1 MSAGRDPGPVR
12 PDHYGP
18 GSPETAQR
26 KASMREVARYAG
38 VAMSSVSR
46 VLSGHADVSP
56 QMRKRVLEA
65 VEVLGYEPD
74 MLARS
79 LRRRETRTVGFVVG
93 DISNPVFAGIFE
105 GVEGRLREA
114 GYSLLAANSAGDP
127 ARDAE
132 QIGLLEQRRVDG
144 LILSLVDD
152 THPPTIDRLRHTQ
165 CPVVLLDRD
174 LPLGLRASRVLSDH
188 AGGMADAVRHLLD
201 LGHRRIALLLGQ
213 SMRPSIERRAGFERA
228 FAERGLAPT
237 YAIRAGR
244 LSVEHGVTATRE
256 LLDLAEPPT
265 AIIAG
270 GNQLMIGALKV
281 IAGRGIELGRDL
293 SFVGCD
299 EVSIADLY
307 RPSIAVIRR
316 DTVELGRAAAELLV
330 RRLQGEQEVSEVV
343 LPTEFVARASCAAPA
358 GASA

>member
-1 MSAGRDPGPVR
+1 MSTGHDDRPAVPG
-12 PDHYGP
+12 DHGP
-18 GSPETAQR
+18 GSAQTAQR
-26 KASMREVARYAG
+26 KTSMREVARFAG

-56 QMRKRVLEA
+56 QMRRRVLEA

-74 MLARS
+74 MLAQS
-79 LRRRETRTVGFVVG
+79 LRRRETRTAGFVVG

-127 ARDAE
+127 MRDAE
-132 QIGLLEQRRVDG
+132 QIALLEQRRVDG

-165 CPVVLLDRD
+165 CPVVLLDRS
-174 LPLGLRASRVLSDH
+174 LPLGMRASRVLSDH
-188 AGGMADAVRHLLD
+188 AAGMADAVRHLLD
-201 LGHRRIALLLGQ
+201 LGHRQIALLLGQ
-213 SMRPSIERRAGFERA
+213 TMRPSIERRAGFERA
-228 FAERGLAPT
+228 FAERGLPPT
-237 YAIRAGR
+237 YEIRTGR
-244 LSVEHGVTATRE
+244 LSVEYGAAATRE
-256 LLDLAEPPT
+256 LLDLPHAPT

-270 GNQLMIGALKV
+270 SNQLMIGALKV
-281 IAGRGIELGRDL
+281 IAARDVELGRDL

-307 RPSIAVIRR
+307 RPRIAVIRR

-330 RRLQGEQEVSEVV
+330 RRLQGESEDSELV
-343 LPTEFVARASCAAPA
+343 LPTEFVARESCAAPRA
-358 GASA
+358 